1 MRRIHALKSKR
12 AETTNILV
20 VSSVESIV
28 GAENTHSESHHW
40 VVIIAISMFSR
51 NCKHYQT
58 QQKHCKHHTFGILNA
73 TSIIYAMDMG
83 RVFAMLYL
91 YITFT
96 LALAIARCVQFS
108 WIAYIACECVLLL
121 NELNTIHDGGWNC
134 CSDNDSW
141 IGFRVSPI
149 RLTIF
154 SSMYLNCNIA
164 EAVAENAALYFI
176 LNVSCKVTMTLCYA
190 RISIFI
196 WLCPF
201 FRWISMVWYVSVWQ
215 KKTVFFHYCFIECQ
229 FLCTHVLTYSKRLNI
244 QISRNWMP
252 LNMCTSGTLFM
263 LLMNL
268 CAGH

>member
-1 MRRIHALKSKR
+1 
-12 AETTNILV
+12 
-20 VSSVESIV
+20 
-28 GAENTHSESHHW
+28 
-40 VVIIAISMFSR
+40 MFSR

-176 LNVSCKVTMTLCYA
+176 LNVSCKVTMTLYYA
-190 RISIFI
+190 RISIYI

-215 KKTVFFHYCFIECQ
+215 NKRIFFFIIVSSNANFYAHTYLLIANVWIFKYRAIECLWICAQVERFLCYSWIYVLDIKTVVVC
-229 FLCTHVLTYSKRLNI
+229 
-244 QISRNWMP
+244 
-252 LNMCTSGTLFM
+252 
-263 LLMNL
+263 
-268 CAGH
+268 